1 MIGERLNE
9 DDFPD
14 ETSESDEEEAEIYTD
29 QDVKSQPLLT
39 KINVRVNDADD
50 EG

>member
-1 MIGERLNE
+1 MIGERLNQ

-14 ETSESDEEEAEIYTD
+14 ETSESDEEEAEISTD
-29 QDVKSQPLLT
+29 QDVKTQPLLM
-39 KINVRVNDADD
+39 KINVRVNEEDD

>member
-29 QDVKSQPLLT
+29 QDAKTQPLLM